1 MKPKNTLNK
10 LFTLAGNYMHIIKIS
25 SIKGKY
31 NVALRP
37 RNLDH
42 LNFTPE
48 IKKVPIPLSFTLGNL
63 IVDQK
68 IGRII

>member
-1 MKPKNTLNK
+1 MKTNNTLNK
-10 LFTLAGNYMHIIKIS
+10 LFALAGNYIHSTKIS

-31 NVALRP
+31 NVVLKP

-48 IKKVPIPLSFTLGNL
+48 IKKVQFP
-63 IVDQK
+63 
-68 IGRII
+68 